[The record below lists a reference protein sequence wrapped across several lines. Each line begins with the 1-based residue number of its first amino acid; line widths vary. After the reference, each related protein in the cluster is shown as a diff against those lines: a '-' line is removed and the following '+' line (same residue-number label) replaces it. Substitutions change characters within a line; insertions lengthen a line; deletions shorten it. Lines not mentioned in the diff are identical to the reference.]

1 MTSDFNIKFIFLF
14 DLEFNNFNAVCC
26 RIIMSEKKISEISQ
40 NEDDKKDYEAI
51 EMLAEKQA
59 EKQADSDHE
68 KEPVTKNDSEK
79 RVTLRR
85 VFKLMSLNTA

>member
-59 EKQADSDHE
+59 DSDHE